1 LTFEWPLALLALLV
15 VPVLVGLYV
24 RRERRRTEFAARFA
38 NPALLP
44 NLVPRTVGRRR
55 HVPLALLL
63 LALSTMLV
71 GVARPRATVSVPRE
85 EATIVV
91 AIDVSTSM
99 TSKDVEPTR
108 LVAARRAARAFVAD
122 VPEKFRI
129 GLVSFAGRAIPVVPP
144 TVDRTAFENGLAVLR
159 PAEGTALGD
168 AIRLSVDLARRSGER
183 SDQPPPAAVVVVS
196 DGAQTVGRV
205 QAATAARRARVLRT
219 PVYTIVLGTP
229 NGTIERTL
237 VGGYKEITRVPANP
251 QALESVARVSGGS
264 FFTAA
269 DSGDLKQVYEKLGS
283 QLGTREE
290 EREIT
295 DYFSAGAALFL
306 LVGAVLSTAWFRR
319 AP

>member
-1 LTFEWPLALLALLV
+1 MTFEWPLALLALLV
-15 VPVLVGLYV
+15 VPVLVALYV

-99 TSKDVEPTR
+99 TSKDVAPTR

-122 VPEKFRI
+122 VPEKFRV

-144 TVDRTAFENGLAVLR
+144 TVDRVAFENGLAVLR

-168 AIRLSVDLARRSGER
+168 AIRLSVDLARRSGQR

-237 VGGYKEITRVPANP
+237 VGGYKEITRVPADP

-295 DYFSAGAALFL
+295 DYFSAGAAVFL